1 MMQEARQLVAEQFT
15 NTIIIIM
22 KDIADC
28 KLSINQL
35 WKTENLSEWI
45 CDDRPRPMETE
56 VAAMR
61 DEELE
66 EEFQHRFGHFLS
78 KNAHDNRD
86 Q

>member
-1 MMQEARQLVAEQFT
+1 M
-15 NTIIIIM
+15 
-22 KDIADC
+22 
-28 KLSINQL
+28 
-35 WKTENLSEWI
+35 SEWI

-86 Q
+86 